1 MNVNHLDVI
10 GYREDQLKKIFEA
23 SKTLSID
30 LMVNSGKRKI
40 DRKKRIIFNDTY
52 WKGFFPVG
60 YLLNFFSSNF
70 HTGFKK
76 RFFKED
82 EHYAGVTSDTDGFIN
97 AKNVLEVKEDSRLSK
112 HILLRYTEIPWRGF
126 YDIFKVIS
134 DKLLIGR
141 VFIGPYPHGTEV
153 FTFCMVREYTFDD
166 MTVDDHR
173 ELFNSAKA
181 PRPDQIE
188 GVWDMAAVSN
198 SNHRAG
204 AARLE
209 FDIKPDG
216 RIEGRYQFMSL
227 VQGQSRTELTA
238 DELRMHDFTPLHDEI
253 RAIDKDYMVGK
264 WCSARKEKFG
274 PLSAGLLQF
283 EPTEDDQT
291 RFCFYYTLK
300 RSSMPRLSAPGVLDR
315 ILRQKLGVGMI
326 FEEEMVGRYCPG
338 ELKDPFDLELGSGQG
353 VHCQFNVKMT
363 VADLDEFIASE
374 DHQAEMTGTIQ
385 FAELNGDRDVVC
397 TLEEGSYFNYLRMNP
412 ETEEREMRYH
422 IRFKHKD
429 RLLLLNGTKFM
440 QKDHKGNIKEILEDY
455 TTLYCRITQV
465 DDGVQ
470 VGVAKLKF
478 RTFEDIESIASL
490 LEFSFSFQVTGTTN
504 LWKKIAARNKFNA
517 FTTQFIL
524 DEYNPL
530 GP

>member
-1 MNVNHLDVI
+1 MNVNHLEVI
-10 GYREDQLKKIFEA
+10 GFREDQLKKIFE
-23 SKTLSID
+23 SSETLSMDI
-30 LMVNSGKRKI
+30 MINSGKRKI
-40 DRKKRIIFNDTY
+40 DRKNRIIYNDVY

-60 YLLNFFSSNF
+60 HVLNLFSSNF

-76 RFFKED
+76 RFFKEAG
-82 EHYAGVTSDTDGFIN
+82 HIAGVTSDSDGFIN
-97 AKNVLEVKEDSRLSK
+97 VRNLLEVKKDSQLGK
-112 HILLRYTEIPWRGF
+112 HILLRYIESPWQGF
-126 YDIFKVIS
+126 YDIFKVLS

-141 VFIGPYPHGTEV
+141 VFLGPYPHGTEM

-166 MTVDDHR
+166 ITVDDHR
-173 ELFNSAKA
+173 ELFDTAKI
-181 PRPDQIE
+181 PKLEEIE

-204 AARLE
+204 VARLE
-209 FDIKPDG
+209 FDVKPDN

-227 VQGQSRTELTA
+227 VQGQMRTELTE

-253 RAIDKDYMVGK
+253 RSIDVDYMIGK
-264 WCSARKEKFG
+264 WCSARKETFG

-283 EPTEDDQT
+283 EPTEDGQT

-300 RSSMPRLSAPGVLDR
+300 RSIMTELPPPGVLDR
-315 ILRQKLGVGMI
+315 ILKQKLGVGMI

-338 ELKDPFDLELGSGQG
+338 EIKNPFDLESDQG

-363 VADLDEFIASE
+363 IPDLDEFVASK
-374 DHQAEMTGTIQ
+374 DHRVELTGKIR
-385 FAELNGDRDVVC
+385 FAEFNGDRDVIC
-397 TLEEGSYFNYLRMNP
+397 ALEEGSYFNYLRMNP

-422 IRFKHKD
+422 IRFKHND
-429 RLLLLNGTKFM
+429 RLFLFDGTKFM
-440 QKDHKGNIKEILEDY
+440 QKDHKGDINEILEDY
-455 TTLYCRITQV
+455 TTLYCRVTKS

-478 RTFEDIESIASL
+478 RTFEDIKSIASL
-490 LEFSFSFQVTGTTN
+490 LEFGVSFQVTGTTN

-517 FTTQFIL
+517 FTMQFIF
-524 DEYNPL
+524 DEYNPSGL
-530 GP
+530 